1 MHLAVRPGQD
11 WALLLAMVK
20 VILDEGLEHEQDCA
34 ELATGVDELRALVA
48 DADLDDLASRC
59 DIPRSEIEQVAR
71 DFAAAPT
78 PRWPSPAPGS
88 RCTWQARSPSGSAM
102 CST

>member
-1 MHLAVRPGQD
+1 
-11 WALLLAMVK
+11 MVK
-20 VILDEGLEHEQDCA
+20 VILDEGLEHAQDCT

-59 DIPRSEIEQVAR
+59 DIPRAQIERVAR
-71 DFAAAPT
+71 DFAAAPRRDGGHPHRGFAA
-78 PRWPSPAPGS
+78 PRRHHRA
-88 RCTWQARSPSGSAM
+88 SGSAT